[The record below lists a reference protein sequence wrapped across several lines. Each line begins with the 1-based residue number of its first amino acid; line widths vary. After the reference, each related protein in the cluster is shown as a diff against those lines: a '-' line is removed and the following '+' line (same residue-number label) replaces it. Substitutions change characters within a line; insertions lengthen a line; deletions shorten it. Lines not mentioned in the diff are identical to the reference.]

1 MNRLS
6 RYVLATIVVACLL
19 ALILGFFPRI
29 ELKSEHEH
37 KGDQNLGLEHEVE
50 TLERS
55 TDLTADEV
63 YDLYVG
69 PEAPQFEK
77 KRPPSEID
85 FPILILTDPKPKVT
99 VSTPS
104 KQPLVRIPPTFPPR
118 FSQGNHSGYCTVRF
132 DVSPQGQPINIE
144 TPICTS
150 DLLKE
155 PTIKFVQ
162 KWKYRPKIKEGQPV
176 ERLGIETKI
185 RFDLQE
191 ENGILLPL
199 PEGY

>member
-6 RYVLATIVVACLL
+6 RYGLATIAVACLL

-37 KGDQNLGLEHEVE
+37 KGDQNLGLEHE
-50 TLERS
+50 

-69 PEAPQFEK
+69 PEAPQLEK

-104 KQPLVRIPPTFPPR
+104 KQALVRIPPTFPPR
-118 FSQGNHSGYCTVRF
+118 FLQGNHSGYCTVRF

-144 TPICTS
+144 TLICTS

-155 PTIKFVQ
+155 PTIKSVQ
-162 KWKYRPKIKEGQPV
+162 KWKYAPKVYFGDCCCLSADY
-176 ERLGIETKI
+176 R
-185 RFDLQE
+185 D
-191 ENGILLPL
+191 
-199 PEGY
+199 